1 MGNRNANEQNDD
13 IIRENEQILIQNDVN
28 NQMAKLDPPS
38 VKKIFAVRNPFS
50 IKKTSLIL
58 EKDAG
63 PTNLYYI
70 KFQYD
75 SIYNFNCYINFDVM
89 KNPLKQL
96 NPKQIQFDEDYV
108 LAYTPSPAF
117 ESKKILIKNLPKGEN
132 MEFFEKEAAIDIDY
146 FKENK
151 ADILDQQ
158 NFDMSIELVPIW
170 ENNNNNEVVLVSLCS
185 FEQGEI
191 GKHPHSVKIDQQKLK
206 TYGMWLDIH
215 DIYNSALDT
224 GECLICCSAYRNTVF
239 LPCNHS
245 CTCNTCAHSLKMRNN
260 PCPICKNQIKD
271 LLIIEVDEV
280 VKPINIADAFDED
293 KKEDIIDVNEENFN
307 PILDNEIHEGE
318 KKIVEEEK
326 IDNIENKENIIN
338 IEDKENKENIED
350 KENKENNEIKENNE
364 KNEKEN
370 NVNIENGENKNIE
383 KNENNENNDNNENN
397 NNNGIIDNNSNN
409 IVDEEKEKIIKDS

>member
-1 MGNRNANEQNDD
+1 MGNRNGNEQNDD

-28 NQMAKLDPPS
+28 NQIAKIDPPS

-63 PTNLYYI
+63 PGNIYYI
-70 KFQYD
+70 KFEYD
-75 SIYNFNCYINFDVM
+75 AIYNFNCYINFEVE

-96 NPKQIQFDEDYV
+96 NPKQIQLDEDYV

-151 ADILDQQ
+151 SDLPDQQ
-158 NFDMSIELVPIW
+158 TFDMSIELVPIW
-170 ENNNNNEVVLVSLCS
+170 ENNNTNEVVLVSLCN
-185 FEQGEI
+185 FEQEEI
-191 GKHPHSVKIDQQKLK
+191 GKHPHSVKIEQQKLK

-215 DIYNSALDT
+215 DVYNSSLDT

-271 LLIIEVDEV
+271 LLILEVDEK
-280 VKPINIADAFDED
+280 VKPINIVDEFDED
-293 KKEDIIDVNEENFN
+293 KKDGIIDVNEGNFN
-307 PILDNEIHEGE
+307 ALNNNENNDNE
-318 KKIVEEEK
+318 KKIIEEEK
-326 IDNIENKENIIN
+326 IDHIENEENNISTENKEIIENKENKEIIENKEINEDKEIIENKENNENKENIENKENV
-338 IEDKENKENIED
+338 ENI
-350 KENKENNEIKENNE
+350 ENKENNNIIDINPNNNE
-364 KNEKEN
+364 
-370 NVNIENGENKNIE
+370 
-383 KNENNENNDNNENN
+383 D
-397 NNNGIIDNNSNN
+397 D
-409 IVDEEKEKIIKDS
+409 EKEKINKD